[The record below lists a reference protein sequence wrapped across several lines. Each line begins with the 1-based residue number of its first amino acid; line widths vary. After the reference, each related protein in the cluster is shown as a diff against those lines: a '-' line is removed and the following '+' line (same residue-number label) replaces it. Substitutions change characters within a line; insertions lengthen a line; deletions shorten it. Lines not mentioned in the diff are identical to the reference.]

1 MIEVVFDYNEFKE
14 KVDLSKPIHH
24 HAMTKSTD
32 LNGVFYR
39 IEFRLQ
45 GISKDSDRHVVM
57 WIATRRTTISS
68 EDREGD
74 KAWYEQLVKKY
85 AEPLGSTEGEWRE

>member
-14 KVDLSKPIHH
+14 KVDISKPLHH
-24 HAMTKSTD
+24 HAITKSTD
-32 LNGVFYR
+32 SNGIFYR

-45 GISKDSDRHVVM
+45 GVSKDSDGHLVM
-57 WIATRRTTISS
+57 WIAQRRTSISS
-68 EDREGD
+68 EDRKGD
-74 KAWYEQLVKKY
+74 REWYEQLVKEF

>member
-14 KVDLSKPIHH
+14 KVDMSKPLHH
-24 HAMTKSTD
+24 HAMTKSAGD
-32 LNGVFYR
+32 PHGIFYR

-45 GISKDSDRHVVM
+45 GISKDADGHVIM
-57 WIATRRTTISS
+57 WIAQRRTTISS
-68 EDREGD
+68 EDRKGD

-85 AEPLGSTEGEWRE
+85 AALGSTEGEWR